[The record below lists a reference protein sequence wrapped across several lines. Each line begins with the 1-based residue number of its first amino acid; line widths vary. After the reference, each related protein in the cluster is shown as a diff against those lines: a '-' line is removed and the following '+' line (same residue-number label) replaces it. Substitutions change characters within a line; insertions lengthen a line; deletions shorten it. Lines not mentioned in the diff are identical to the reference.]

1 MSSGDESVTNDVV
14 SERETQFVYQSGDEE
29 VLWEVQ
35 EITDERGKKYKVKW
49 AGTDPA
55 TGKPWA
61 QSWVA
66 KHDCTDDLV
75 VEWKA
80 KKKRRAAGK
89 KRGACPIR
97 RLGRLAR
104 FWRLVRVLGASADD
118 GFFYPCV

>member
-1 MSSGDESVTNDVV
+1 MSSDEEPNISNIV
-14 SERETQFVYQSGDEE
+14 SEYETQFVPRSDDDE

-35 EITDERGKKYKVKW
+35 EITAENGKKYKVKW

-75 VEWKA
+75 LEWKV
-80 KKKRRAAGK
+80 KKQQRAERK
-89 KRGACPIR
+89 KRGEWRYAGGFR
-97 RLGRLAR
+97 GLGMH
-104 FWRLVRVLGASADD
+104 
-118 GFFYPCV
+118 

>member
-1 MSSGDESVTNDVV
+1 MSSDEEPNISNIV
-14 SERETQFVYQSGDEE
+14 SEYETQFVPRSDDDE

-35 EITDERGKKYKVKW
+35 EITAENGKKYKVKW

-75 VEWKA
+75 LEWKV
-80 KKKRRAAGK
+80 KKQQQRAERK
-89 KRGACPIR
+89 KRGE
-97 RLGRLAR
+97 
-104 FWRLVRVLGASADD
+104 WRYAD
-118 GFFYPCV
+118 GFRGLGVH

>member
-1 MSSGDESVTNDVV
+1 MRVV
-14 SERETQFVYQSGDEE
+14 SSEIPALAARFWKSVMYFWKPSLTLLECKTQFVYQSGDEE

-35 EITDERGKKYKVKW
+35 EITDEYGKKYKVKW

-66 KHDCTDDLV
+66 KHDCMDDLV

-80 KKKRRAAGK
+80 KKKRQAAGK
-89 KRGACPIR
+89 KHGACPIQH
-97 RLGRLAR
+97 LDRLAR
-104 FWRLVRVLGASADD
+104 FWHLV
-118 GFFYPCV
+118 

>member
-1 MSSGDESVTNDVV
+1 MPSDDESRTDDVV
-14 SERETQFVYQSGDEE
+14 SERESHFVPRSDDDE
-29 VLWEVQ
+29 VLWTVQ
-35 EITDERGKKYKVKW
+35 EITAERGKQYRVKW

-80 KKKRRAAGK
+80 KKKRLAEGK
-89 KRGACPIR
+89 KRGAWCLVFDLWAVLI
-97 RLGRLAR
+97 AR
-104 FWRLVRVLGASADD
+104 GDL
-118 GFFYPCV
+118 